1 MGNLLQ
7 NNLFLV
13 KINILKQLI
22 TAKLKNRQNVLSKLS
37 NTVLK
42 MKA

>member
-7 NNLFLV
+7 INQFLV
-13 KINILKQLI
+13 KLSILKQLT
-22 TAKLKNRQNVLSKLS
+22 TAKLNNRQSVLSKLS